1 MLPVLDEI
9 HTLLETELV
18 REPTGDPAVPRAAE
32 SVFAF
37 AVDHVE
43 IPQAQILESLEHL
56 ILGSSEELANA
67 ARAAKRMFSEDENLE
82 LLTRE
87 RVLLRRGLSH
97 ENALALARKNDLEG
111 LRRLPASTL
120 KLALNA
126 SRPSEA
132 APIIQAWN
140 LMPLYER
147 EHT

>member
-9 HTLLETELV
+9 HTLLETELE
-18 REPTGDPAVPRAAE
+18 REPTGDLALPRAAE

-43 IPQAQILESLEHL
+43 IPQTQILESLEHL
-56 ILGSSEELANA
+56 ILGGSAELANA

-126 SRPSEA
+126 SRPLEA

>member
-1 MLPVLDEI
+1 MLPALDDI
-9 HTLLETELV
+9 HALLETELG
-18 REPTGDPAVPRAAE
+18 REPTGDPAVLRAAE

-43 IPQAQILESLEHL
+43 IPQAGILESLEHL
-56 ILGSSEELANA
+56 ILGGTPELAGA
-67 ARAAKRMFSEDENLE
+67 ARAAKRMFGEDENLE

-97 ENALALARKNDLEG
+97 ENALALARRGDLEG

-120 KLALNA
+120 RLALNA
-126 SRPSEA
+126 AKPNEA
-132 APIIQAWN
+132 APIIQAWA

>member
-9 HTLLETELV
+9 QTLLETELG
-18 REPTGDPAVPRAAE
+18 REPVGDPAVPRAAE

-56 ILGSSEELANA
+56 ILAGGEDLANA
-67 ARAAKRMFSEDENLE
+67 ARAAKRMFNEDENLE

-111 LRRLPASTL
+111 LRRLPEIGRASC
-120 KLALNA
+120 
-126 SRPSEA
+126 RERV
-132 APIIQAWN
+132 
-140 LMPLYER
+140 LMPV
-147 EHT
+147 

>member
-1 MLPVLDEI
+1 VLPVLDEI
-9 HTLLETELV
+9 HSLIETELL
-18 REPTGDPAVPRAAE
+18 RKPTGRLAIPRAAE

-37 AVDHVE
+37 AVDHVD
-43 IPQAQILESLEHL
+43 IAQAQILAALEHL
-56 ILGSSEELANA
+56 ILGGSEELANA

-87 RVLLRRGLSH
+87 RVLLRRGLTH
-97 ENALALARKNDLEG
+97 ENALALARNNDLEG

-120 KLALNA
+120 RLALNA
-126 SRPSEA
+126 SNPREA
-132 APIIQAWN
+132 VPLIQAWG

>member
-1 MLPVLDEI
+1 M
-9 HTLLETELV
+9 
-18 REPTGDPAVPRAAE
+18 
-32 SVFAF
+32 
-37 AVDHVE
+37 DHVE

>member
-1 MLPVLDEI
+1 MLPVLNEI
-9 HTLLETELV
+9 HTLLETELE
-18 REPTGDPAVPRAAE
+18 REPTGDLAIARAAE

-37 AVDHVE
+37 AVDHVD
-43 IPQAQILESLEHL
+43 IPKDQILESLEHL
-56 ILGSSEELANA
+56 ILGGSENLTNA

-126 SRPSEA
+126 SRPLEA